1 MILSKVAEIVKRV
14 CSDDGLYDYQLTM
27 YHSIHNE
34 WDAGHLNVLAVLPTG
49 GGKTRILSAI
59 IRDHNGASCTIAHRQ
74 ELVSQISLAF
84 ARNGVRHRII
94 GPKKIIRAVVQLHMV
109 EVGASYYDPNA
120 RASVAGVDTIMSW
133 CGTGVDGDT
142 YFEETPSGD
151 KLLYG
156 PRQNGYWGKPTKL
169 DNDALKPHGV
179 LTGKRPPKDVSDSIR
194 RYAPTVTKW
203 VTDEAHHLGAP
214 GGKRNKWMKAVD
226 LFPNALGLG
235 VTATPVRADG
245 AGLGRHHDGVFDTM
259 ITGPTM
265 RWLIDRDRLSEYRI
279 FAPPSDLSGRM
290 GEVKVSTT
298 TGDFNVNQVRNA
310 VEQSNLIVADDKTSK
325 VVGDVVQTYLMKF
338 NGMLSV
344 VFVPSVTAAEEL
356 ERQFISA
363 GVAAKSLNGNTP
375 DEIRINSI
383 RKLARRELLVL
394 INVAL
399 FDEGFDLPAIEVIQD
414 AYPTQSYG
422 LFCQRFGRML
432 RKMGG
437 KQFGIYSDHAGN
449 VMRHG
454 LPDAKREWTLDRREK
469 RKNSDDVEQLRTCV
483 DHKIGGVV
491 VREGCFGVYER
502 YLKECP
508 QCGLHVPKP
517 TPAER
522 TGPEYVDGD
531 LFELDAETLARMRG
545 DIARVD
551 QPMDEA
557 VAEYRNKLINAHAPT
572 IGVMANTKR
581 FAIKHEAQ
589 QQAVESLREIMAMWA
604 GYHRAANRN
613 DDEIFRR
620 FYLAYSVDWLTAQAL
635 PTDKMLKLGERVAL
649 DIGEI

>member
-14 CSDDGLYDYQLTM
+14 CSDDGLRPYQLTM
-27 YHSIHNE
+27 YHDIHNA
-34 WDAGHLNVLAVLPTG
+34 WDSGHRNVLAVLPTG

-94 GPKKIIRAVVQLHMV
+94 GPNKIIRAVVQLHMS

-133 CGTGVDGDT
+133 CGTGVDDDM

-156 PRQNGYWGKPTKL
+156 PRQNGHWGQPVKMGQ
-169 DNDALKPHGV
+169 DELKPHGA
-179 LTGKRPPKDVSDSIR
+179 LTGKRPPKDISDSIR

-203 VTDEAHHLGAP
+203 VTDEAHHLGAS

-245 AGLGRHHDGVFDTM
+245 AGLGRHHDGVMDTM
-259 ITGPTM
+259 IVGPTM
-265 RWLIDRDRLSEYRI
+265 RWLIDNGHLSEYRI

-290 GEVKVSTT
+290 GDVKTSST
-298 TGDFNVNQVRNA
+298 TGDFNVNQVRDA

-338 NGMLSV
+338 KNMLSV

-363 GVAAKSLNGNTP
+363 GVAAKSLNGNTS

-432 RKMGG
+432 RLMEG
-437 KQFGIYSDHAGN
+437 KEYGIYSDHAGN

-469 RKNSDDVEQLRTCV
+469 RSTKDDVEQLRTCV
-483 DHKIGGVV
+483 DHKVGGVT

-508 QCGLHVPKP
+508 HCGLHVPVP

-589 QQAVESLREIMAMWA
+589 QTAVEALREIMAMWA

-620 FYLAYSVDWLTAQAL
+620 FYLAYGVDWLTAQSL